1 MARYW
6 AGTQPAA
13 AVKSRRQLLRS
24 AAMGAVGSAAAA
36 LLTAC
41 GAGGAASTAVTGT
54 ATTASATNRT
64 ATTATGQAAAVTQA
78 ATTSA
83 PVATSSSTLAV
94 TASSTTSSATPS
106 TTAQAVVGKAPATIE
121 VLMRGAEAQATDVKQ
136 AAAIFNKNFAGTYQ
150 ATTAFEPGD
159 YIKKLLTLMAS
170 DTMPDVF
177 YINAEQASSL
187 AVKGAFYNLNSIA
200 AEDPVTQQYWP
211 QLLDESKFQGK
222 LFGLPKDFSPYVVW
236 INLDRFKQA
245 GVDVPKAGWTWND
258 YAQISQT
265 LTQPASG
272 GDNLPY
278 YGSYVLSATW
288 IPWVWQNGGTLFTSD
303 YTKVTLDATP
313 AVDAIQFLADLMNK
327 SKIALRS
334 DDLSHSKQTI
344 YQWFGSGH
352 IAMWPMGRWAV
363 PPLRALK
370 DVNWQAFPLPQG
382 KTAANISLQSGPAV
396 SATTKNAK
404 ASWEFLKVWTGPEGE
419 QLNISSG
426 DAVPPLNSPAIKAA
440 FLAATPPSTESN
452 QVFYDT
458 IPIGRVLPS
467 HGGMDWLA
475 ISQVTEPELGHVWL
489 GQETAQE
496 AVQKIVPQLQY
507 LLGQQK

>member
-1 MARYW
+1 MASYQ
-6 AGTQPAA
+6 AGTPATA
-13 AVKSRRQLLRS
+13 SMASRRRLLQV
-24 AAMGAVGSAAAA
+24 AAMGAVGSAVGA

-41 GAGGAASTAVTGT
+41 GAGGAPSTASTGAATALSAANGTG
-54 ATTASATNRT
+54 
-64 ATTATGQAAAVTQA
+64 TTATSQA

-83 PVATSSSTLAV
+83 PAATTASAPAVTTTATSA
-94 TASSTTSSATPS
+94 TTSAVPS
-106 TTAQAVVGKAPATIE
+106 TTAQAVAGKAPATIE

-136 AAAIFNKNFAGTYQ
+136 AADIFNKNFAGTYQ

-177 YINAEQASSL
+177 YINAEQASSF
-187 AVKGAFYNLNSIA
+187 AVKGAFYNLNSMA

-236 INLDRFKQA
+236 ANLDRFKQA
-245 GVDVPKAGWTWND
+245 GVDVPKAGWTWDD
-258 YAQISQT
+258 YARISQT

-272 GDNLPY
+272 GNNLPY
-278 YGSYVLSATW
+278 YGSYVLTASW
-288 IPWVWQNGGTLFTSD
+288 IPWVWQNGGALFTSD

-327 SKIALRS
+327 SKVALRS

-363 PPLRALK
+363 PQLRALK
-370 DVNWQAFPLPQG
+370 DVNWQALPLPQG
-382 KTAANISLQSGPAV
+382 KVAANISLQSGPAV

-404 ASWEFLKVWTGPEGE
+404 ASWEFLKVWTGPQGE

-440 FLAATPPSTESN
+440 FLAATPPSTQSN

-496 AVQKIVPQLQY
+496 AVQKIVPKLQY
-507 LLGQQK
+507 LLAQQK